1 MNFSEAFDHLKKDE
15 VMSFLIK
22 KLGNQITLTD
32 RYDKD
37 FAKAISLLI
46 IEQQVSFKAAITIKG
61 RFLKL
66 ILNKTSKEIINIDDL
81 QMQSVGISHRKVSY
95 IKNTYSY
102 FIRNRVDFKTL
113 DEKGVIKE
121 LTQIKGI
128 GKWTAEMFLI
138 FILFKTDVFSKGDLA
153 LLNSIKINYSLKDLS
168 NKKLDSFIKKWT
180 PFNTIASL
188 LLWKS
193 IEEKIFFKKTQK
205 RLKNSQN

>member
-1 MNFSEAFDHLKKDE
+1 MNFSEAFDHLRKDE

-61 RFLKL
+61 RFLNL

-81 QMQSVGISHRKVSY
+81 QMQSIGISHRKVNY

-102 FIRNRVDFKTL
+102 FIKNKIDFKTL

-153 LLNSIKINYSLKDLS
+153 LLNSIKTNYSLKELS
-168 NKKLDSFIKKWT
+168 NQKLDSFIKKWT

-205 RLKNSQN
+205 

>member
-1 MNFSEAFDHLKKDE
+1 MNFSEAFDFLRKDE

-66 ILNKTSKEIINIDDL
+66 ILNKTNEEIINIDDL
-81 QMQSVGISHRKVSY
+81 QMKSVGISHRKVNY

-102 FIRNRVDFKTL
+102 FIKNKVDFETL

-168 NKKLDSFIKKWT
+168 NQKLDSFIKKWT

-193 IEEKIFFKKTQK
+193 IEEKIFFKK
-205 RLKNSQN
+205 R

>member
-22 KLGNQITLTD
+22 KLGNQITLKD

-66 ILNKTSKEIINIDDL
+66 ILNKTSKEIIDIDDL
-81 QMQSVGISHRKVSY
+81 EMQSVGISHRKVNY

-102 FIRNRVDFKTL
+102 FIKNKIDFKTL

-168 NKKLDSFIKKWT
+168 NQKLDSFIKKWT

-193 IEEKIFFKKTQK
+193 IEEKIFFQKIIKMIKK
-205 RLKNSQN
+205 

>member
-1 MNFSEAFDHLKKDE
+1 LNFSEAFDHLKKDE

-66 ILNKTSKEIINIDDL
+66 ILNKTCKEIINIDDL
-81 QMQSVGISHRKVSY
+81 EMQSVGISHRKVNY

-102 FIRNRVDFKTL
+102 FIKNKIDFKTL

-168 NKKLDSFIKKWT
+168 NQKLDSFIKKWT

-193 IEEKIFFKKTQK
+193 IEEKIFFKK
-205 RLKNSQN
+205 S

>member
-66 ILNKTSKEIINIDDL
+66 ILNKTSKEIIDIDDL
-81 QMQSVGISHRKVSY
+81 EMQSVGISHRKVNY

-102 FIRNRVDFKTL
+102 FIKNKIDFKTL

-168 NKKLDSFIKKWT
+168 NQKLDSLIKKWT

-193 IEEKIFFKKTQK
+193 IEEKIFFKK
-205 RLKNSQN
+205 S

>member
-1 MNFSEAFDHLKKDE
+1 LNFSEAFDHLKKDE

-46 IEQQVSFKAAITIKG
+46 IEQQVSFKAAITIKR

-66 ILNKTSKEIINIDDL
+66 ILNKTSKEIINIDDSE
-81 QMQSVGISHRKVSY
+81 MQSVGISHRKVNY

-102 FIRNRVDFKTL
+102 FIKNKIDFKTL

-168 NKKLDSFIKKWT
+168 NQKLDSLIKKWT

-193 IEEKIFFKKTQK
+193 IEEKIFFKK
-205 RLKNSQN
+205 S

>member
-1 MNFSEAFDHLKKDE
+1 MNFSEAFDHLRKDE

-61 RFLKL
+61 RFLNL

-81 QMQSVGISHRKVSY
+81 QMQSIGISHRKVNY

-102 FIRNRVDFKTL
+102 FIKNKIDFKTL

>member
-1 MNFSEAFDHLKKDE
+1 MNFSEGFDYLRKDE

-37 FAKAISLLI
+37 FARAISLLI

-66 ILNKTSKEIINIDDL
+66 ILNKTSKEIINIDDSE
-81 QMQSVGISHRKVSY
+81 MQSVGISHRKVNY

-102 FIRNRVDFKTL
+102 FIKNKIDFKTL

-168 NKKLDSFIKKWT
+168 NQKLDSLIKKWT

-193 IEEKIFFKKTQK
+193 IEEKIFFQK
-205 RLKNSQN
+205 IIK

>member
-1 MNFSEAFDHLKKDE
+1 MNFSEAFDYLRKDE

-61 RFLKL
+61 RFLNL

-81 QMQSVGISHRKVSY
+81 QMQSIGISHRKVNY

-102 FIRNRVDFKTL
+102 FIKNKIDFKTL

-153 LLNSIKINYSLKDLS
+153 LLNSIKINYSIKDLS

-193 IEEKIFFKKTQK
+193 IEEKIFFKKSQK
-205 RLKNSQN
+205 

>member
-1 MNFSEAFDHLKKDE
+1 MNFSEAFDHLRKDE

-81 QMQSVGISHRKVSY
+81 QMQSIGISHRKVNY

-102 FIRNRVDFKTL
+102 FIKNKIDFKTL

-193 IEEKIFFKKTQK
+193 IEEKIFFKK
-205 RLKNSQN
+205 S

>member
-22 KLGNQITLTD
+22 KLGNQITLKD

-61 RFLKL
+61 RFLNL

-81 QMQSVGISHRKVSY
+81 QMQSVGISHRKVNY

-102 FIRNRVDFKTL
+102 FIKNKIDFKTL

-138 FILFKTDVFSKGDLA
+138 FILFKIDVFSRGDLA
-153 LLNSIKINYSLKDLS
+153 LLNSIKTNYSLKDLS

-193 IEEKIFFKKTQK
+193 IEDKIFFKK
-205 RLKNSQN
+205 

>member
-1 MNFSEAFDHLKKDE
+1 MNFSEAFDYLRKDE
-15 VMSFLIK
+15 VMSFLIM

-102 FIRNRVDFKTL
+102 FIKNKIDFKTL

-153 LLNSIKINYSLKDLS
+153 LLNSIKINYSLKGLS
-168 NKKLDSFIKKWT
+168 NQKLDSFIKKWT

-193 IEEKIFFKKTQK
+193 IEEKIFFKK
-205 RLKNSQN
+205 S

>member
-1 MNFSEAFDHLKKDE
+1 MNFSEAFDYLRKDE

-81 QMQSVGISHRKVSY
+81 QMQSVGISHRKVNY

-102 FIRNRVDFKTL
+102 FIKNKIDFKTL

-121 LTQIKGI
+121 LIQIKGI

-168 NKKLDSFIKKWT
+168 NQKLDSLIKKWT

-193 IEEKIFFKKTQK
+193 IEEKIFFKK
-205 RLKNSQN
+205 S

>member
-1 MNFSEAFDHLKKDE
+1 LNFSEAFDHLKKDE

-22 KLGNQITLTD
+22 KLGNQINLKD

-46 IEQQVSFKAAITIKG
+46 IEQQVSFKAAITIKR

-66 ILNKTSKEIINIDDL
+66 ILNKTSKEIIDIDDL
-81 QMQSVGISHRKVSY
+81 EMQSVGISHRKVNY

-102 FIRNRVDFKTL
+102 FIKNNVDFKTL

-153 LLNSIKINYSLKDLS
+153 LLNSIKTNYSLKDLS

-193 IEEKIFFKKTQK
+193 IEDKIFFKK
-205 RLKNSQN
+205 S

>member
-1 MNFSEAFDHLKKDE
+1 
-15 VMSFLIK
+15 MSFLIK

-46 IEQQVSFKAAITIKG
+46 IEQQVSFKAAISIKG
-61 RFLKL
+61 RFLNL

-81 QMQSVGISHRKVSY
+81 QMQSIGISHRKVNY

-102 FIRNRVDFKTL
+102 FIKNKIDFKTL
-113 DEKGVIKE
+113 DEQGVIKE
-121 LTQIKGI
+121 LTQINGI

-205 RLKNSQN
+205 

>member
-1 MNFSEAFDHLKKDE
+1 MNFSEAFDHLKKEE

-66 ILNKTSKEIINIDDL
+66 ILNKTNEEIINIDDL
-81 QMQSVGISHRKVSY
+81 QMKSVGISHRKVNY

-102 FIRNRVDFKTL
+102 FIKNKIDFKTL

-121 LTQIKGI
+121 LIQIKGI

-168 NKKLDSFIKKWT
+168 NQKLDSLIKKWT

-193 IEEKIFFKKTQK
+193 IEEKIFFKK
-205 RLKNSQN
+205 S

>member
-22 KLGNQITLTD
+22 KLGNQITLKD

-81 QMQSVGISHRKVSY
+81 EMQSIGISHRKVNY

-102 FIRNRVDFKTL
+102 FIKNKIDFKTL

-153 LLNSIKINYSLKDLS
+153 LLNSIKTNYSLKDLS

-193 IEEKIFFKKTQK
+193 IEEKIFFKK
-205 RLKNSQN
+205 S

>member
-1 MNFSEAFDHLKKDE
+1 LNFSEGFDYLRKDE

-81 QMQSVGISHRKVSY
+81 QMQSIGISHRKVNY

-102 FIRNRVDFKTL
+102 FIKNKIDFKTL
-113 DEKGVIKE
+113 DEKEVIKE

-168 NKKLDSFIKKWT
+168 NQKLDSLIKKWT

-193 IEEKIFFKKTQK
+193 IEEKIFFKK
-205 RLKNSQN
+205 S

>member
-22 KLGNQITLTD
+22 KLGNQITLKD

-66 ILNKTSKEIINIDDL
+66 ILNKTSKEIIDIDDL
-81 QMQSVGISHRKVSY
+81 EMQSVGISHRKVNY

-102 FIRNRVDFKTL
+102 FIKNNVDFKTL

-153 LLNSIKINYSLKDLS
+153 LLNSIKTNYSIKDLS
-168 NKKLDSFIKKWT
+168 NKKLDSFIEKWT

-193 IEEKIFFKKTQK
+193 IEDKIFFKK
-205 RLKNSQN
+205 S

>member
-66 ILNKTSKEIINIDDL
+66 ILNKTCKEIINIDDL
-81 QMQSVGISHRKVSY
+81 EMQSVGISHRKVNY

-102 FIRNRVDFKTL
+102 FIKNKIDFKTL

-168 NKKLDSFIKKWT
+168 NQKLDSFIKKWT

-193 IEEKIFFKKTQK
+193 IEEKIFFKK
-205 RLKNSQN
+205 S

>member
-22 KLGNQITLTD
+22 KIGNQITLTD

-66 ILNKTSKEIINIDDL
+66 ILNKTSEEIINIDDL
-81 QMQSVGISHRKVSY
+81 EMQSVGISHRKVNY

-102 FIRNRVDFKTL
+102 FIKNKIDFKTL

-168 NKKLDSFIKKWT
+168 NQKLDSFIKKWT

-193 IEEKIFFKKTQK
+193 IEEKIFFKK
-205 RLKNSQN
+205 S

>member
-1 MNFSEAFDHLKKDE
+1 MNFAEAFDHLKKDE

-22 KLGNQITLTD
+22 KVGNQITLTD

-66 ILNKTSKEIINIDDL
+66 ILNKTDKEIINIDDL
-81 QMQSVGISHRKVSY
+81 QMQSIGISHRKVNY

-102 FIRNRVDFKTL
+102 FIKNKIDLKTL

-121 LTQIKGI
+121 LTKIKGI

-168 NKKLDSFIKKWT
+168 NQKLDSFIKKWT

-205 RLKNSQN
+205 

>member
-66 ILNKTSKEIINIDDL
+66 ILNKTSKEIIDIDDL
-81 QMQSVGISHRKVSY
+81 EMQSVGISHRKVNY

-102 FIRNRVDFKTL
+102 FIKNKIDFKTL

-168 NKKLDSFIKKWT
+168 NQKLDSFIKKWT

-205 RLKNSQN
+205 

>member
-1 MNFSEAFDHLKKDE
+1 MNFSEGFDYLRKDE

-81 QMQSVGISHRKVSY
+81 EMQSIGISHRKVNY

-102 FIRNRVDFKTL
+102 FIKNKIDFKTL

-138 FILFKTDVFSKGDLA
+138 FILFKTDVFSRGDLA
-153 LLNSIKINYSLKDLS
+153 LLNSIKTNYSLKELS
-168 NKKLDSFIKKWT
+168 NQKLDSFIKKWT

-193 IEEKIFFKKTQK
+193 IEEKIFFKK
-205 RLKNSQN
+205 S

>member
-1 MNFSEAFDHLKKDE
+1 MNFSEAFDHLRKDE

-81 QMQSVGISHRKVSY
+81 EMQSIGISHRKVNY

-102 FIRNRVDFKTL
+102 FIKNKIDFKTL

-168 NKKLDSFIKKWT
+168 NRKLDSLIKKWT

-193 IEEKIFFKKTQK
+193 IEEKIFFKK
-205 RLKNSQN
+205 S

>member
-1 MNFSEAFDHLKKDE
+1 MNFSEGFDYLRKDE

-66 ILNKTSKEIINIDDL
+66 ILNKTSKEIIDIDDL
-81 QMQSVGISHRKVSY
+81 EMQSIGISHRKVNY

-102 FIRNRVDFKTL
+102 FIKNKIDFKTL

-168 NKKLDSFIKKWT
+168 NQKLDSLIKKWT

-193 IEEKIFFKKTQK
+193 IEEKIFFKK
-205 RLKNSQN
+205 S

>member
-1 MNFSEAFDHLKKDE
+1 MNFSEGFDYLRKDE

-66 ILNKTSKEIINIDDL
+66 ILNKTCKEIINIDDL
-81 QMQSVGISHRKVSY
+81 EMQSVGISHRKVNY

-102 FIRNRVDFKTL
+102 FIKNKIDFKTL

-168 NKKLDSFIKKWT
+168 NQKLDSFIKKWT

-193 IEEKIFFKKTQK
+193 IEEKIFFKK
-205 RLKNSQN
+205 S

>member
-81 QMQSVGISHRKVSY
+81 QMQSVGISHRKVNY

-102 FIRNRVDFKTL
+102 FIKNKIDFKTL

-168 NKKLDSFIKKWT
+168 NQKLDSLIKKWT

-193 IEEKIFFKKTQK
+193 IEEKIFFQK
-205 RLKNSQN
+205 IIK

>member
-81 QMQSVGISHRKVSY
+81 EMQSIGISHRKVNY

-102 FIRNRVDFKTL
+102 FIKNKIDFKTL

-168 NKKLDSFIKKWT
+168 NQKLDTFIKKWT

-193 IEEKIFFKKTQK
+193 IEEKIFFKK
-205 RLKNSQN
+205 S

>member
-32 RYDKD
+32 RFDKD

-46 IEQQVSFKAAITIKG
+46 IEQQVSFKAAITIKR

-102 FIRNRVDFKTL
+102 FIKNKVDFETL
-113 DEKGVIKE
+113 GEKGVIKK

-153 LLNSIKINYSLKDLS
+153 LLNSIKTNYSLKDLS
-168 NKKLDSFIKKWT
+168 NQKLDSFIKKWT

-193 IEEKIFFKKTQK
+193 IEEKIFFNKTQK
-205 RLKNSQN
+205 

>member
-61 RFLKL
+61 RFLKI

-153 LLNSIKINYSLKDLS
+153 LLNSIKINYSLKGLS
-168 NKKLDSFIKKWT
+168 NQKLDSFIKKWT

-193 IEEKIFFKKTQK
+193 IEEKIFFKK
-205 RLKNSQN
+205 S

>member
-1 MNFSEAFDHLKKDE
+1 MNFSEAFDYLRKDE

-61 RFLKL
+61 RFLNL

-81 QMQSVGISHRKVSY
+81 QMQSIGISHRKVNY

-102 FIRNRVDFKTL
+102 FIKNKIDFKTL

-138 FILFKTDVFSKGDLA
+138 FILFKIDVFSRGDLA
-153 LLNSIKINYSLKDLS
+153 LLNSIKTNYSLKELS
-168 NKKLDSFIKKWT
+168 NQKLDSFIKKWT

-205 RLKNSQN
+205 

>member
-1 MNFSEAFDHLKKDE
+1 MNFSEAFDHLRKDE

-61 RFLKL
+61 RFLNL

-81 QMQSVGISHRKVSY
+81 QMQSIGISHRKVNY

-102 FIRNRVDFKTL
+102 FIKNKIDFKTL

-193 IEEKIFFKKTQK
+193 IEEKIFFKK
-205 RLKNSQN
+205 S

>member
-1 MNFSEAFDHLKKDE
+1 MNFSEGFDYLRKDE

-81 QMQSVGISHRKVSY
+81 EMQSIGISHRKVNY

-102 FIRNRVDFKTL
+102 FIKNKIDFKTL

-168 NKKLDSFIKKWT
+168 NQKLDSFIKKWT

-193 IEEKIFFKKTQK
+193 IEEKIFFKK
-205 RLKNSQN
+205 S

>member
-66 ILNKTSKEIINIDDL
+66 ILNKTSKEIIDIDDL
-81 QMQSVGISHRKVSY
+81 EMQSVGISHRKVNY

-102 FIRNRVDFKTL
+102 FIKNNVDFKTL

-153 LLNSIKINYSLKDLS
+153 LLNSIKTNYSLKDLS

-193 IEEKIFFKKTQK
+193 IEDKIFFKK
-205 RLKNSQN
+205 

>member
-66 ILNKTSKEIINIDDL
+66 ILDKTSKEIINIDDL
-81 QMQSVGISHRKVSY
+81 EMQSIGISHRKVNY

-102 FIRNRVDFKTL
+102 FIKNKIDFKTL

-168 NKKLDSFIKKWT
+168 NQKLDSLIKKWT

-193 IEEKIFFKKTQK
+193 IEEKIFFKK
-205 RLKNSQN
+205 S